1 MKLSKILRTFV
12 FAVFLGATV
21 VSLSSCEDDDDSVVI
36 GSGTVTG
43 IVTDVDGQPVSDVLV
58 TISGINEDD
67 VTLTSG
73 SDGKYTV
80 DGVSMKTHAVTFSK
94 SGWLTVSVTVT
105 AAKFDE
111 SKVATANATMINA
124 SAKIMGTVVDAKN
137 GGVPLAGVT
146 VSTGPTG
153 TVITGADG
161 SFLIPDLIE
170 DDYTVTFS
178 KEGYVTIVKD
188 VTAANFVDGVVT
200 FNIEM
205 GSREVLRGLTAD
217 DLSGADKWY
226 YNEYRGGGNAD
237 AYPHWDWACD
247 YMCSLTFWGNWEE
260 QWEGTT
266 LRIRNDGDEQEN
278 PADMDVFDSYT
289 YGNKLITE
297 DNKIM
302 SLRIRTHNAD
312 EASPAYFGV
321 QVVDPSAAEPTAVKV
336 GDTKTWGSG
345 DYTDFEFDLSDYIG
359 KEVIIAVGIYR
370 HETGDYWKQLV
381 LRAIRFSDQKV
392 SNWDWLPGE
401 DAVEGWHLP
410 IGTVRSTMPHTK
422 SSFTGISPIS
432 AGRNVSMSDGYPV
445 AYQAWRDVAHVGAE
459 WSFVPLRKDPEV
471 FPSEGYIIKTRNTA
485 DEDTKVPESYL
496 YAKFSIAAGSNQL
509 TFTTRNFGD
518 NYTFFKI
525 TAIQNDGTVTHV
537 IPTSNT
543 AQEAE
548 EAADGCM
555 KFKHG
560 DGGAGNPEGYASFVY
575 DLSQFDGEDVTIV
588 LGVYNGAAN
597 TGENKLVIHTI
608 DLN

>member
-43 IVTDVDGQPVSDVLV
+43 IVTDVDGQPFSDVSV

-67 VTLTSG
+67 VTVTSG

-137 GGVPLAGVT
+137 GGVSLAGVT

-153 TVITGADG
+153 TVTTGADG

-266 LRIRNDGDEQEN
+266 LRTRNDDDQQEN

-289 YGNKLITE
+289 YGSKLITE

-302 SLRIRTHNAD
+302 SLRIRTHNAE

-321 QVVDPSAAEPTAVKV
+321 QVVDLSAAEPTAVKV

-345 DYTDFEFDLSDYIG
+345 DYTDFEFDLSDYVG
-359 KEVIIAVGIYR
+359 KEVVIAVGIYR

-392 SNWDWLPGE
+392 ENWDWLPGE

-445 AYQAWRDVAHVGAE
+445 AYHAWREVAHVGAE

-471 FPSEGYIIKTRNTA
+471 FPSEGYIIKTRNTS

-496 YAKFSIAAGSNQL
+496 YAKFSIASGSDQL

-525 TAIQNDGTVTHV
+525 TAIQNNGTVTHV

-588 LGVYNGAAN
+588 LGVYNGDAN

>member
-43 IVTDVDGQPVSDVLV
+43 IVTDVDGQPVSDVSV

-67 VTLTSG
+67 VTVTSG

-153 TVITGADG
+153 TVTTGADG

-170 DDYTVTFS
+170 DDYAVTFS

-289 YGNKLITE
+289 YGSKLITE

-321 QVVDPSAAEPTAVKV
+321 QVVDLSAAEPTAVKV

-496 YAKFSIAAGSNQL
+496 YAKFSIAGGSNQL

-537 IPTSNT
+537 IPISNT

-575 DLSQFDGEDVTIV
+575 DLSQFDGEDVTLA

>member
-1 MKLSKILRTFV
+1 MKLMKVFRTFV
-12 FAVFLGATV
+12 FTVFLGATI
-21 VSLSSCEDDDDSVVI
+21 LPLNSCDEDDDPVGSDSGTI
-36 GSGTVTG
+36 TGTVT
-43 IVTDVDGQPVSDVLV
+43 DASGQPISDVSV

-67 VTLTSG
+67 ITVKSG
-73 SDGKYTV
+73 SDGKYSV
-80 DGVSMKTHAVTFSK
+80 DNVPLKTHAVTFSK

-105 AAKFDE
+105 ADKFNE
-111 SKVATANATMINA
+111 NNVALADVSMVNA
-124 SAKIMGTVVDAKN
+124 SAKISGTVIDAKN
-137 GGVPLAGVT
+137 NGVPLEGVT

-153 TVITGADG
+153 TLTTGADG
-161 SFLIPDLIE
+161 TFTIEDLIE
-170 DDYTVTFS
+170 NDYTVTFT
-178 KEGYVTIVKD
+178 KEGYVTIVKE
-188 VTAANFVDGVVT
+188 VTTADFVNGIVT
-200 FNIEM
+200 LNIEM
-205 GSREVLRGLTAD
+205 GSRELLRGLTAD

-237 AYPHWDWACD
+237 AYPHWDWACN
-247 YMCSLTFWGNWEE
+247 YMCALTFWGNWEE

-266 LRIRNDGDEQEN
+266 LRIRNDGDQQEN
-278 PADMDVFDSYT
+278 PADLDVFDSYT
-289 YGNKLITE
+289 YGSKLITE
-297 DNKIM
+297 DNRIM

-321 QVVDPSAAEPTAVKV
+321 QVVDLSAAEPATVKI
-336 GDTKTWGSG
+336 GETKTWGS
-345 DYTDFEFDLSDYIG
+345 DNYTDFDFDLSDYIG
-359 KEVIIAVGIYR
+359 KEVIIAIGIYR

-381 LRAIRFSDQKV
+381 LRAIRFADQKV
-392 SNWDWLPGE
+392 ENWDWLPGE
-401 DAVEGWHLP
+401 DVVEGWHLP
-410 IGTVRSTMPHTK
+410 IGTVRSTMPQMK

-445 AYQAWRDVAHVGAE
+445 AYRAWREVSHVGAE

-496 YAKFSIAAGSNQL
+496 YAKFPIAPGSNQL

-518 NYTFFKI
+518 HYTFFKI